1 MPPNLE
7 AGAEVRGCDP
17 RLGAGPCVRVTVAG
31 SPGVGKS
38 ALAVR
43 YLTRRYIGEYTNTKC
58 EYNRRTMYIC
68 MYISHTKSPDFHST
82 ATLYC
87 KSVSVSGYQVPLE
100 VLDTDS
106 QLLRLITHEILL
118 VDIAVDITVNIV
130 DIVDITVDIVDII
143 YIPQM
148 LYSRLC
154 TPSLTAPPW
163 RAPAPSWA
171 A

>member
-58 EYNRRTMYIC
+58 EYSGQTMYIL
-68 MYISHTKSPDFHST
+68 HNK
-82 ATLYC
+82 
-87 KSVSVSGYQVPLE
+87 
-100 VLDTDS
+100 
-106 QLLRLITHEILL
+106 
-118 VDIAVDITVNIV
+118 
-130 DIVDITVDIVDII
+130 
-143 YIPQM
+143 
-148 LYSRLC
+148 
-154 TPSLTAPPW
+154 
-163 RAPAPSWA
+163 
-171 A
+171 